1 MKVRIANESSV
12 GRLIAL
18 DPLARGDLRRQRFLR
33 GRVSLGECWIAQ
45 DGPDVCGY
53 AVRGEFFGFDF
64 LELIFVAERVRR
76 QGAGWALIEAVEEAR
91 RTERV
96 FASTNRSNA
105 AMRALLTRRG
115 YAASGV
121 IFNLD
126 PDDPEVVYVKR
137 FDGVAAEPN
146 PSW

>member
-1 MKVRIANESSV
+1 MKVRIANETSV

-18 DPLARGDLRRQRFLR
+18 DPIARVDLRRQRFLR
-33 GRVSLGECWIAQ
+33 GRVNVGECWIAQ

-64 LELIFVAERVRR
+64 LELLFVAERVRR
-76 QGAGWALIEAVEEAR
+76 QGAGGALVGAVEEAR
-91 RTERV
+91 RTERL

-126 PDDPEVVYVKR
+126 PDDPEVIYAKR
-137 FDGVAAEPN
+137 FDGMTAEPG